1 MAKKTPAELA
11 QVDYALPK
19 LDWTKVETTFEPGT
33 YCFGQKPAPVE
44 TLSLRNPREWDP
56 KEADWKLAPDWRQ
69 NVISGFESRLERF
82 RSLKLFMDTCVR
94 CGACADK
101 CHFYLGTGDPKNMPV
116 MRAEL
121 MRSVYRKHFT
131 LGGKIVPGLAKAR
144 DLDEEVLKE
153 WFKYFYQCTECR
165 RCSVF
170 CPYGIDTAEITM
182 HARELMHEAG
192 VGINWVTQPAAN
204 SFMTGNHLGLKPH
217 AIVDSIESLAEDIL
231 EITGIKVNPTFNR
244 KGAEILFI
252 TPSADFFADPGI
264 YTMMGYLLMFEH
276 IGLDYTLSTYA
287 SEGGNFGLFT
297 SHEMMKRL
305 NAKMYAEAK
314 RLGVKWL
321 LGGECGHMWRV
332 VHQYMDTLNGP
343 ADFLQEP
350 VSPITGT
357 KFHNA
362 TQTKFV
368 HIAEFTSDLIRNGRL
383 KLDPARN
390 DHRTVTFHD
399 SCNVS
404 RGMGMFEEP
413 RYILNSVSNN
423 FVEMDSETIREKT
436 FCCGSGSGLNTNEYM
451 EIRLQGGYPRASAVG
466 DVQESHGV
474 NLLTAICAI
483 DRAAF
488 PPLLNFWTP
497 GVDTSGL
504 HELVGNALVMDGEN
518 PRDTDLRF
526 EPLAAPTH
534 PEGDAQAEEGGA
546 ENAPQGSTE
555 ETTKEGDNA

>member
-1 MAKKTPAELA
+1 MKKTPEELA
-11 QVDYALPK
+11 QVDYQLPAQA
-19 LDWTKVETTFEPGT
+19 WEKVPARFEPGT
-33 YCFGQKPAPVE
+33 YCYAEKAEPAR
-44 TLSLRNPREWDP
+44 TLGLPNPRDWDP
-56 KEADWKLAPDWRQ
+56 KEVDWKLADDWKDTIIR
-69 NVISGFESRLERF
+69 GMESRLERF
-82 RSLKLFMDTCVR
+82 RSLKLFMDICVR

-121 MRSVYRKHFT
+121 LRSVYRKYFT
-131 LGGKIVPGLAKAR
+131 PTGKLLSFLDKTAR
-144 DLDEEVLKE
+144 ARSLDEEVLKE
-153 WFKYFYQCTECR
+153 WYQYFYQCTECR

-204 SFMTGNHLGLKPH
+204 SFQTGNHLGLKPH
-217 AIVDSIESLAEDIL
+217 AIVDSIESLAEDIE

-264 YTMMGYLLMFEH
+264 YTMMGYLLLFEH

-305 NAKMYAEAK
+305 NAKMFAEAK

-332 VHQYMDTLNGP
+332 VHQYMETLNGP
-343 ADFLQEP
+343 ADFLEQP

-357 KFHNA
+357 EFTFAK
-362 TQTKFV
+362 QTKFV
-368 HIAEFTSDLIRNGRL
+368 HIAEFTADLIRHNRL
-383 KLDPARN
+383 KLDPSRN
-390 DHRTVTFHD
+390 DHRVVTFHD
-399 SCNVS
+399 SCNVA

-413 RYILNSVSNN
+413 RYILNHAVRR
-423 FVEMDSETIREKT
+423 FVEMDPETTREKT
-436 FCCGSGSGLNTNEYM
+436 FCCGSGSGLNTNEFM
-451 EIRLQGGYPRASAVG
+451 ETRLKGGYPRAAAVG
-466 DVQESHGV
+466 EVAESHGV

-483 DRAAF
+483 DRAVF
-488 PPLLNFWTP
+488 PSLLNFWTP
-497 GVDTSGL
+497 GVATSGL
-504 HELVGNALVMDGEN
+504 HELVGNALVMEGEKE
-518 PRDTDLRF
+518 RDTDLRY
-526 EPLAAPTH
+526 EPLVAPTGA
-534 PEGDAQAEEGGA
+534 PDPGTAETSKTGSAEGVDAR
-546 ENAPQGSTE
+546 
-555 ETTKEGDNA
+555 